1 MKKYITLILFP
12 YFATINI
19 FAFLFSGYL
28 SELPNFLNL
37 LICFFFLAVN
47 IIELFFAVKCLIN
60 IGIETFNN
68 NCNTDFMKNI
78 LYVKF
83 LHIPAYIFIF
93 VLGFAMLTLPLGF
106 IITICCFI
114 ADCWSIFFT
123 GLPMT
128 FTLIAKYRQ
137 KEISKKFTVIH
148 SILAFIFCL
157 DIIDGVY
164 LKRRL

>member
-12 YFATINI
+12 YFAIINI
-19 FAFLFSGYL
+19 FTFLFSGYL

-37 LICFFFLAVN
+37 VIYFFSLSAN
-47 IIELFFAVKCLIN
+47 IIELFFAIKCLIN
-60 IGIETFNN
+60 IGIENFNN
-68 NCNTDFMKNI
+68 NGNTDFMKNI

-93 VLGFAMLTLPLGF
+93 ILGFAMLTVPLGF

-128 FTLIAKYRQ
+128 FALIAKYRR
-137 KEISKKFTVIH
+137 KKSLKNLRLYIVFWH
-148 SILAFIFCL
+148 SFFA
-157 DIIDGVY
+157 
-164 LKRRL
+164 

>member
-12 YFATINI
+12 YFAIINI
-19 FAFLFSGYL
+19 FTFLFSGYL

-37 LICFFFLAVN
+37 VICFFSLSAN
-47 IIELFFAVKCLIN
+47 IIELFFAIKCLIN
-60 IGIETFNN
+60 IGIENFNN
-68 NCNTDFMKNI
+68 NGNTDFMKNI

-83 LHIPAYIFIF
+83 LHIPAYIFI
-93 VLGFAMLTLPLGF
+93 LGFAMLTVPLGF

-128 FTLIAKYRQ
+128 FALIAKYRR
-137 KEISKKFTVIH
+137 KKISKKLAVVH

-164 LKRRL
+164 LKRKL

>member
-12 YFATINI
+12 YFAIINI
-19 FAFLFSGYL
+19 FTFLFSGYL

-37 LICFFFLAVN
+37 VIYFFSLSAN
-47 IIELFFAVKCLIN
+47 IIELFFAIKCLIN
-60 IGIETFNN
+60 IGIENFNN
-68 NCNTDFMKNI
+68 NGNTDFMKNI

-93 VLGFAMLTLPLGF
+93 ILGFAMLTVPLGF

-128 FTLIAKYRQ
+128 FALIAKYRR
-137 KEISKKFTVIH
+137 KKISKKFAVVH

-164 LKRRL
+164 LKRKL